1 MNYKDIYN
9 SYMEDIK
16 IIEKKYELS
25 QIGMANLTEIK
36 EKTRALQKKIEELE
50 IIEGQ
55 EEKLDYYTT
64 VDYTPNLKNLRRKII
79 HKYGEI
85 SNLGQE
91 LEKLFYLIEKERNR
105 V

>member
-9 SYMEDIK
+9 SYVEDIN
-16 IIEKKYELS
+16 IIEKNYKLS
-25 QIGMANLTEIK
+25 QKGMANLTEIK
-36 EKTRALQKKIEELE
+36 EKAKEVQKKIQELE

-64 VDYTPNLKNLRRKII
+64 VDYTPNFKNLRRKVI

-91 LEKLFYLIEKERNR
+91 LEKLFYLIEKEKSGF
-105 V
+105 

>member
-16 IIEKKYELS
+16 IIEKKYKLS
-25 QIGMANLTEIK
+25 QIGVANLTEIK
-36 EKTRALQKKIEELE
+36 EKAKELQKKIEEME
-50 IIEGQ
+50 VIEGL

-64 VDYTPNLKNLRRKII
+64 VDYTPNFKNLRRKII

-85 SNLGQE
+85 ANLGQE
-91 LEKLFYLIEKERNR
+91 LEKLFYLIEKEKSGI
-105 V
+105 